1 MNVKTYKEC
10 KEQGISPDIL
20 FWVGCAG
27 SYDDRA
33 NHRLIYLINLELVML
48 F

>member
-33 NHRLIYLINLELVML
+33 KKLLNHWLIYLINLD
-48 F
+48 